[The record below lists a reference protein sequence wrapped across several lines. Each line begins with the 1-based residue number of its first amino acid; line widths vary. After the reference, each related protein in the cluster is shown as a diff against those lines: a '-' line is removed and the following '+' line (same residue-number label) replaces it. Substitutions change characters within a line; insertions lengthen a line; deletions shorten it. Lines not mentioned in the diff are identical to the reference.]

1 MLHLLQYYQNDFT
14 FSPSLYTVTLCDNIG
29 LVLLILRLAM
39 LFCHSSYCT
48 MCIIHPDLVSFT
60 FYTIPISPLCN
71 LKNFSFTCIMKG
83 TEVLT
88 LGAGRE
94 VLPLNVA
101 VTKPSSYT
109 HAIHLYLRVHVYLPC
124 AVLLIGG
131 RAGPLYRFT
140 ELAESRSQGSYTT
153 R

>member
-14 FSPSLYTVTLCDNIG
+14 FSPSLYSVALCDNIG

-71 LKNFSFTCIMKG
+71 LKNFSFTCEITDCPG
-83 TEVLT
+83 LDPNQQHT
-88 LGAGRE
+88 LGSCSTTCIY
-94 VLPLNVA
+94 
-101 VTKPSSYT
+101 VTVQYCT
-109 HAIHLYLRVHVYLPC
+109 TDMWVCDVQ
-124 AVLLIGG
+124 IGF
-131 RAGPLYRFT
+131 YCVV
-140 ELAESRSQGSYTT
+140 Q
-153 R
+153 